1 MCKCKICR
9 SLLGAGVRSSSYT
22 VTPVLCTRRR
32 QQQPGELVLPCCWV
46 VVTGAVASRIHTPQH
61 FHLSNII
68 FFPTV
73 LSFGHRKDMIYT

>member
-46 VVTGAVASRIHTPQH
+46 VVTGAVASRIHPNTFNCQT
-61 FHLSNII
+61 SD
-68 FFPTV
+68 FFPLYRV
-73 LSFGHRKDMIYT
+73 LVIEKISFLI